1 MGINESILQRTK
13 NYFRCVGTLY
23 ETNLKREI
31 CDIKITNENGQSEK
45 IEGERINGGFTV
57 RTANGIH
64 TFNVY
69 GTDLTNKGKKNPMW
83 PMYLKMLEWVPEIGR
98 KDDEIPTSLNVEG
111 TIKINDY
118 VNQQGNV
125 STTLRWNVNKAQKTK
140 IVLNEDTLTGTALKA
155 TLYIHSIKKEIVN
168 EEETGR
174 LLLTFYGADNKGTCF
189 PVKAI
194 VNEDLAEDFE
204 NCYEV
209 GMTVPFDFELIAR
222 HVGGL
227 SKEKKFGRKT
237 KVAVNNGFDVQEL
250 ILVGGEDEIEE
261 PESLVETDENG
272 NEILVKTDWINP
284 VTMNKAIKIRENY
297 LNELAE
303 ESKDNN
309 KKTLLQTK
317 KESAKERL
325 SSKAMNNSLWDTVF
339 NEDDDDNF
347 NFEDLNW

>member
-1 MGINESILQRTK
+1 MSINESILQRTK

-23 ETNLKREI
+23 ETNLKREV

-45 IEGERINGGFTV
+45 VEGERINGGFTV

-69 GTDLTNKGKKNPMW
+69 GTNLTNKGKENPMW
-83 PMYLKMLEWVPEIGR
+83 PMYLKMLEWVPEIDR

-111 TIKINDY
+111 TIRINDY

-125 STTLRWNVNKAQKTK
+125 STTLRWNVNKAQKAKT
-140 IVLNEDTLTGTALKA
+140 VLDENVPTGTALKA
-155 TLYIHSIKKEIVN
+155 TLYIQSIKKEIVN

-174 LLLTFYGADNKGTCF
+174 LLLTLYGADNKGACF

-204 NCYEV
+204 DCYEV

-222 HVGGL
+222 HIGGRVG
-227 SKEKKFGRKT
+227 EKKFGRKT

-250 ILVGGEDEIEE
+250 ILVGGEDEIEK

-272 NEILVKTDWINP
+272 NEVLVKTDWINP
-284 VTMNKAIKIRENY
+284 TTMGKAIKIRENY
-297 LNELAE
+297 LNELVGK
-303 ESKDNN
+303 SKDDS

-317 KESAKERL
+317 KEAAKERL
-325 SSKAMNNSLWDTVF
+325 KSKATTNTPWDTDF
-339 NEDDDDNF
+339 DNDDDSFD
-347 NFEDLNW
+347 FEDLNW